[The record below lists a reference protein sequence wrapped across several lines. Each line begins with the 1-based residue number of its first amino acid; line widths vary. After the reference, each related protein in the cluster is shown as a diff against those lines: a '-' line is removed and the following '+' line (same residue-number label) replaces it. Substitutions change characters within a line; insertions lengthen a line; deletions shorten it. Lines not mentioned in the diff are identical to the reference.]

1 MIKYIIAQNS
11 NITELDSICEGCW
24 VSLID
29 PSEEEILEIHKKTN
43 VDLDALQA
51 ALDEE
56 ERSRIEIEDEYT
68 MIVVDIPTSE
78 EKHSKQT
85 YVTIPMSI
93 ILAKNN
99 IITVCSEE
107 NDIFSPFEQGKIRNF
122 YTNMRTRFI
131 LQLLYRN
138 ASLFLHYLRSINK
151 KSEIVERRLHNS
163 TQNKELIQLMELER
177 SLLYFTTSLRSN
189 EIVLEKLLKLDSIKK
204 YPEDED
210 LLEDT
215 IIENKQAIEMANIYN
230 GILAG
235 MMDAFASIISNN
247 LNIVMKILAVVTI
260 VMSIPT
266 MIFSAYG
273 MNVNVNGMPLAN
285 SPWGFLAIITLC
297 IVLVLISLLIFAKS
311 KMFK

>member
-1 MIKYIIAQNS
+1 MIKYIIAEDS
-11 NITELDSICEGCW
+11 KIEELQSPCNGCW
-24 VSLID
+24 ISVIEPTD
-29 PSEEEILEIHKKTN
+29 EEVLEICKLTG
-43 VDLDALQA
+43 VDEDSVRA

-56 ERSRIEIEDEYT
+56 ERSRIEYEDDYT

-78 EKHSKQT
+78 EKHGKQT

-93 ILAKNN
+93 ILTKNN
-99 IITVCSEE
+99 IVTVCNED
-107 NDIFSPFEQGKIRNF
+107 NDIFSPFEHGRVKNF
-122 YTNMRTRFI
+122 YTKMRTRFI

-138 ASLFLHYLRSINK
+138 ASLFLHYLRGINK

-163 TQNKELIQLMELER
+163 TQNEELIQLMELER
-177 SLLYFTTSLRSN
+177 SLLYFTTSLRGN
-189 EIVLEKLLKLDSIKK
+189 EIVLEKLLKSDNVKH
-204 YPEDED
+204 YPEDEE

-215 IIENKQAIEMANIYN
+215 IVENKQAIEMANIYS
-230 GILAG
+230 GILSG

-273 MNVNVNGMPLAN
+273 MNVNVDGMPLAA
-285 SPWGFLAIITLC
+285 SPWGFLSIISLC
-297 IVLVLISLLIFAKS
+297 IILVMISLIFFAKS